1 MFCNPLRGIINIL
14 CLFCMYSSYRSK
26 LALKSRKAFQSMEA
40 LEVDFFNPAD
50 DILDPFSGLHA
61 KEAALVARDP
71 TKVSRAA
78 LWLNIRQVFSLPRRM
93 GSTDQVLNELVT
105 ILGSSFQ
112 VGTFLYRKLGRLG
125 LGLHLQTF
133 KYTSRSLTQVPNP
146 QGRILN
152 RMLS

>member
-1 MFCNPLRGIINIL
+1 MSGNPLRGIVKHIMPFLN
-14 CLFCMYSSYRSK
+14 SSCRSK
-26 LALKSRKAFQSMEA
+26 LALKSRKGFQSMEA

-61 KEAALVARDP
+61 REAALVARDP

-93 GSTDQVLNELVT
+93 GSTDQVLDELVRM
-105 ILGSSFQ
+105 LASNLQ

-133 KYTSRSLTQVPNP
+133 KYTSRSLTQVPIP
-146 QGRILN
+146 LGRISN
-152 RMLS
+152 EMLS

>member
-1 MFCNPLRGIINIL
+1 MSGNPLRGIVKHIMPFLN
-14 CLFCMYSSYRSK
+14 SSCRSK
-26 LALKSRKAFQSMEA
+26 LALKSRKGFQSMGA
-40 LEVDFFNPAD
+40 VEVDFFNPAD

-61 KEAALVARDP
+61 REAALVARDP

-93 GSTDQVLNELVT
+93 GSTDQVLDQLVR
-105 ILGSSFQ
+105 ILASNLQ

-133 KYTSRSLTQVPNP
+133 KFTSRSLTQVPNP
-146 QGRILN
+146 EGRTVCYPQLK
-152 RMLS
+152 

>member
-1 MFCNPLRGIINIL
+1 MSGNPLRGIINVL
-14 CLFCMYSSYRSK
+14 CFFYSSCRSK
-26 LALKSRKAFQSMEA
+26 LDLKSRKGFQSMEA

-61 KEAALVARDP
+61 REAALVARDP

-93 GSTDQVLNELVT
+93 GSTDQVLDQLVRM
-105 ILGSSFQ
+105 LASNLQ

-125 LGLHLQTF
+125 LALHLQTF
-133 KYTSRSLTQVPNP
+133 KYTSRSLTQVPDL
-146 QGRILN
+146 QGRIPN

>member
-1 MFCNPLRGIINIL
+1 MLL
-14 CLFCMYSSYRSK
+14 TYSSSYRSK
-26 LALKSRKAFQSMEA
+26 LALKSRPAFQSMEG

-93 GSTDQVLNELVT
+93 GSTDQVLT
-105 ILGSSFQ
+105 G
-112 VGTFLYRKLGRLG
+112 
-125 LGLHLQTF
+125 
-133 KYTSRSLTQVPNP
+133 
-146 QGRILN
+146 
-152 RMLS
+152 

>member
-1 MFCNPLRGIINIL
+1 MSGNPLRGIINVL
-14 CLFCMYSSYRSK
+14 CFFYSSCRSK
-26 LALKSRKAFQSMEA
+26 LDLKSRKGFQSMEA

-61 KEAALVARDP
+61 REAALVARDP

-93 GSTDQVLNELVT
+93 GSTDQVLDELVRM
-105 ILGSSFQ
+105 LASNFQ

-133 KYTSRSLTQVPNP
+133 KYTSRSLTQVPDP
-146 QGRILN
+146 QQNVILN
-152 RMLS
+152 

>member
-1 MFCNPLRGIINIL
+1 MSGNPLRGIIKHVMPFLN
-14 CLFCMYSSYRSK
+14 SSCRSK
-26 LALKSRKAFQSMEA
+26 LALKSRKGFQLMGA
-40 LEVDFFNPAD
+40 VEVDFFNPAD

-61 KEAALVARDP
+61 REAALVARDP

-93 GSTDQVLNELVT
+93 GSTDQVLDQLVR
-105 ILGSSFQ
+105 ILASNLQ

-146 QGRILN
+146 EG
-152 RMLS
+152 

>member
-1 MFCNPLRGIINIL
+1 MSGNPLRGIINVL
-14 CLFCMYSSYRSK
+14 CFFYSSCRSK
-26 LALKSRKAFQSMEA
+26 LDLKSRKGFQSMEA

-61 KEAALVARDP
+61 REAALVARDP

-93 GSTDQVLNELVT
+93 GSTDQVLDELVRM
-105 ILGSSFQ
+105 LASNFQ

-133 KYTSRSLTQVPNP
+133 KYTSRSLTQVPDLQQNV
-146 QGRILN
+146 ILN
-152 RMLS
+152 

>member
-1 MFCNPLRGIINIL
+1 MSGNPLRGIVKHIMPFLN
-14 CLFCMYSSYRSK
+14 SSCRSK
-26 LALKSRKAFQSMEA
+26 LALKSRKGFQSMEA

-61 KEAALVARDP
+61 REAALVARDP

-93 GSTDQVLNELVT
+93 GSTDQVLDELVRM
-105 ILGSSFQ
+105 LASNFQ

-133 KYTSRSLTQVPNP
+133 KYTSRSLTQVPDLQQNV
-146 QGRILN
+146 ILN
-152 RMLS
+152 

>member
-1 MFCNPLRGIINIL
+1 MSGNPLRGIINVL
-14 CLFCMYSSYRSK
+14 CFFYSSCRSN
-26 LALKSRKAFQSMEA
+26 LDLKSRKGFQSMEA

-61 KEAALVARDP
+61 REAALVARDP

-93 GSTDQVLNELVT
+93 GSTDQVLDELVRM
-105 ILGSSFQ
+105 LASNLQ

-133 KYTSRSLTQVPNP
+133 KYTSRSLTQVPDLQQNV
-146 QGRILN
+146 ILN
-152 RMLS
+152 